1 MEECEN
7 PHDERDGS
15 RRDGGELCAKRNE
28 ECKKSGRHVDRRCE
42 GVWGWGVVWGL
53 GVVWEQIVSLLP
65 YSIYVTGIKP
75 SSYDYIRRHDD

>member
-28 ECKKSGRHVDRRCE
+28 ECKKGGRHVDRRCE
-42 GVWGWGVVWGL
+42 GEGMEIGCGDGV
-53 GVVWEQIVSLLP
+53 
-65 YSIYVTGIKP
+65 
-75 SSYDYIRRHDD
+75 

>member
-1 MEECEN
+1 MGVCEN
-7 PHDERDGS
+7 PDDARDGS
-15 RRDGGELCAKRNE
+15 RRGGDELCAKRNE
-28 ECKKSGRHVDRRCE
+28 ECKKGGRHVDRRCE
-42 GVWGWGVVWGL
+42 GEWGW